1 MSLIANFSCDLLVNR
16 KVYMFPT
23 HMGYMTLVVKKI
35 RSSGE
40 KSYYKLVDAKRVNGK
55 VVQKYVGYLGTNPNS
70 KVEVSYG
77 ALMPYVERL
86 MNLELSDSEIRDIL
100 KKLGIDWDI
109 SPITKIILENDRKL
123 KKVFL
128 RLK

>member
-1 MSLIANFSCDLLVNR
+1 
-16 KVYMFPT
+16 
-23 HMGYMTLVVKKI
+23 
-35 RSSGE
+35 
-40 KSYYKLVDAKRVNGK
+40 
-55 VVQKYVGYLGTNPNS
+55 
-70 KVEVSYG
+70 
-77 ALMPYVERL
+77 
-86 MNLELSDSEIRDIL
+86 MNLELSDTETKDIL

>member
-1 MSLIANFSCDLLVNR
+1 
-16 KVYMFPT
+16 
-23 HMGYMTLVVKKI
+23 MTLVVKKI

-86 MNLELSDSEIRDIL
+86 MNLELSDSEIKDIL